1 MTFKGLSGNP
11 SNFPPLFTENRYSA
25 ISDYFYLT
33 LHYHNKTH
41 AWQKDKL
48 KETAQ
53 PKTWIW
59 EAYFHLSFLSFILL
73 CCSFLFAHRN
83 GKRHAFSSS
92 LCFIM
97 VLFRSALL
105 YVPSPEPC
113 TDRGAAGGLP
123 SLTSTCHL
131 PLTQA
136 LPCQCYMLLISVAK
150 ESCYD

>member
-1 MTFKGLSGNP
+1 MTFKAPGSDP
-11 SNFPPLFTENRYSA
+11 SNFPPLFTENRYST
-25 ISDYFYLT
+25 ILDYLYPT
-33 LHYHNKTH
+33 LNYHNKKH
-41 AWQKDKL
+41 AWRKDKR

-105 YVPSPEPC
+105 YAPSPEPY

-123 SLTSTCHL
+123 SLTSTRHL
-131 PLTQA
+131 PLTQN
-136 LPCQCYMLLISVAK
+136 LPCQRYMLLISVAK
-150 ESCYD
+150 ESCYN